1 MPLEATMIIVDNS
14 KYSRN
19 GDILP
24 SRFDA
29 QVEAIGLLANAKL
42 QENVESSVGLMSMG
56 GRVDVS
62 LKILFKI
69 QRNKKS

>member
-14 KYSRN
+14 KYARN

-24 SRFDA
+24 TRFDA
-29 QVEAIGLLANAKL
+29 QVEAISLLANAKL
-42 QENVESSVGLMSMG
+42 NENVESSVGLMAMG

-62 LKILFKI
+62 V
-69 QRNKKS
+69 